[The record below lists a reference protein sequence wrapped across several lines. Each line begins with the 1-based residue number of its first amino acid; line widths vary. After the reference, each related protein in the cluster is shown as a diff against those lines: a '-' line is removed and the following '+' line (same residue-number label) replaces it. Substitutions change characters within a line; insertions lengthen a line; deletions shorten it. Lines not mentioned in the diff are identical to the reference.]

1 MAEVRLPDPVQR
13 TDQLLVPNDPS
24 AGQNRQNKCDNG
36 KSADYRQVKVFEK
49 CGGLDQV
56 DRNGCTQQNQ
66 QYEQNIAQPFLQ
78 RPFPVEEDR
87 DEGEQGRND

>member
-13 TDQLLVPNDPS
+13 TVQLLVANAPS

-66 QYEQNIAQPFLQ
+66 QYEQNFALPFLH
-78 RPFPVEEDR
+78 RPFPEEEDR